1 MNKPYN
7 PHPNWREHFAFKPVY
22 PPVQSK
28 LEFEPILPNPA
39 FVPDPVLQ
47 RFKFNSEKL

>member
-1 MNKPYN
+1 MNKPFN
-7 PHPNWREHFAFKPVY
+7 PHPSWREQFAFKPVY
-22 PPVQSK
+22 PPVQPK
-28 LEFEPILPNPA
+28 